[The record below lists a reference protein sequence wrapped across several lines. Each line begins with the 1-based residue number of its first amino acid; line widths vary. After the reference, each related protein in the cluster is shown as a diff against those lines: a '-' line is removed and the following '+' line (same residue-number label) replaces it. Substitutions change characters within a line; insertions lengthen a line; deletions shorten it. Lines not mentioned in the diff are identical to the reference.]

1 MSTINEPTNELAT
14 NSFQTQSIDCAG
26 TTYARP
32 VMWRTRLAAAIAA
45 LVILLGVFLYFQ
57 GLFSIG
63 IALITACLACLA
75 ILGIVVRV
83 SAARF
88 LGRQGVPSEDNPLG
102 CYLSSNKASIRL
114 STPTLSDEEAAN
126 IDLHRATEA
135 VLVNEWVVNA
145 RTPRRIQVRSDDGT
159 ALAGRMIPGTK
170 RLRPWVLMLH
180 EFGGSWRDS
189 LAFSRIYAAHD
200 CNIMLVDMRAHGESE
215 GDWAGS
221 GWLDRRDVIA
231 WCSWIIARTGEE
243 AQIIIHGIGMGAT
256 AALFAAEEE
265 DFPIQVRAIV
275 SDSAYTD
282 VWNETALRLGKGF
295 AKPQPMLD
303 LYRIMLE
310 KSKEGYDLSKGNVL
324 PGIQSISTPLFIMH
338 GEEDACTPPY
348 MGMYLAKAAGCDV
361 DTILDV
367 VTAKQ
372 VMADIA
378 NLKAKASHLASQE
391 TAHNSSNNKT
401 QLDNTPRTEINEN
414 QSDAPAAN
422 AIINANEAEDKL
434 VASSPITASNTVK
447 IEMTSANADEI
458 RPLTTDQP
466 NTTDLMAESGKDA
479 ATEAN
484 SNDKSPRNHD
494 DPSCARSEAISQE
507 TTEDFHEDDL
517 SDLIVDQPTAEDD
530 PLTRPE
536 ASPYISTSMTG
547 NVFFFAPSAGHCQAS
562 FACPT
567 SYENALNDF
576 LNRCIG

>member
-14 NSFQTQSIDCAG
+14 NSFQAQSIDCAG
-26 TTYARP
+26 TTYAKP

-88 LGRQGVPSEDNPLG
+88 LGRQDMPSEDNPLG
-102 CYLSSNKASIRL
+102 CYLSSNKASIKL

-215 GDWAGS
+215 GEWAGS

-243 AQIIIHGIGMGAT
+243 AQIIIHGVGMGAT

-310 KSKEGYDLSKGNVL
+310 KSKGGYDLGKGNVL
-324 PGIQSISTPLFIMH
+324 PSIQSISTPLFIMH

-367 VTAKQ
+367 VTTKQ

-378 NLKAKASHLASQE
+378 NLKAKALHLANQE
-391 TAHNSSNNKT
+391 TAHNSSNNET
-401 QLDNTPRTEINEN
+401 QQDNTPRTEINEN
-414 QSDAPAAN
+414 QSEAPAAN

-434 VASSPITASNTVK
+434 VASSPITASSNVK
-447 IEMTSANADEI
+447 IEMASTNADEI

-466 NTTDLMAESGKDA
+466 NTPDSIAESGKDA

-484 SNDKSPRNHD
+484 SNDKSPRNHND
-494 DPSCARSEAISQE
+494 LSCARSEVISQE
-507 TTEDFHEDDL
+507 TTEDFPEDDL
-517 SDLIVDQPTAEDD
+517 SDLIVDQSTAEDD

>member
-1 MSTINEPTNELAT
+1 MSTINEPMNELAT
-14 NSFQTQSIDCAG
+14 NSFQAQSIDCAG

-45 LVILLGVFLYFQ
+45 LVIMLGVFLYFQ

-88 LGRQGVPSEDNPLG
+88 LGRQDVPSEDNPLG

-215 GDWAGS
+215 GEWAGS

-243 AQIIIHGIGMGAT
+243 TQIIIHGVGMGAT

-282 VWNETALRLGKGF
+282 VWNETALRLGEGF

-310 KSKEGYDLSKGNVL
+310 KSKGGYDLGEGNVL

-338 GEEDACTPPY
+338 GEEDAYTPPY

-372 VMADIA
+372 VMADIS
-378 NLKAKASHLASQE
+378 NLKAKALHLASQE
-391 TAHNSSNNKT
+391 TARYSSNNET

-414 QSDAPAAN
+414 QSGAPAAN

-434 VASSPITASNTVK
+434 VASSPITASSTVK
-447 IEMTSANADEI
+447 AEMASTNADEI

-466 NTTDLMAESGKDA
+466 NTTDLIAELGKDA
-479 ATEAN
+479 ATGAN

-494 DPSCARSEAISQE
+494 DPSCARSEVISQE

-576 LNRCIG
+576 LNHCIR

>member
-1 MSTINEPTNELAT
+1 MSTNNEPTNELAT
-14 NSFQTQSIDCAG
+14 NSLLAQSIDCVG
-26 TTYARP
+26 TTYVKP
-32 VMWRTRLAAAIAA
+32 VMWRTRLASVIA
-45 LVILLGVFLYFQ
+45 LLIILLGVFLYSQ

-63 IALITACLACLA
+63 IALITVCLACLA
-75 ILGIVVRV
+75 ILGIIIRA

-88 LGRQGVPSEDNPLG
+88 MGYRNTACEDTPLGR
-102 CYLSSNKASIRL
+102 YLSSDKTTIRL
-114 STPTLSDEEAAN
+114 STPTLSDKEAAT

-180 EFGGSWRDS
+180 DFEGSWRDS

-215 GDWAGS
+215 GEWTGS

-243 AQIIIHGIGMGAT
+243 TQIIIHGIGMGAT
-256 AALFAAEEE
+256 AALFAAEEK

-282 VWNETALRLGKGF
+282 TWNATALRFGKGF

-303 LYRIMLE
+303 LYRIILK
-310 KSKEGYDLSKGNVL
+310 KSKGGYDLGTGNIL
-324 PGIQSISTPLFIMH
+324 PSIQSISTPLFIMH
-338 GEEDACTPPY
+338 GEKDACTPPY

-361 DTILDV
+361 DTILDA

-378 NLKAKASHLASQE
+378 ILKAEALNLANRE
-391 TAHNSSNNKT
+391 THISSNNES
-401 QLDNTPRTEINEN
+401 QPDNTPKTETP
-414 QSDAPAAN
+414 ST
-422 AIINANEAEDKL
+422 NANEIGPSTANQPGALISIEESSQDIEAEPNSDDK
-434 VASSPITASNTVK
+434 VARNR
-447 IEMTSANADEI
+447 D
-458 RPLTTDQP
+458 
-466 NTTDLMAESGKDA
+466 DA
-479 ATEAN
+479 TRTRAQDTF
-484 SNDKSPRNHD
+484 
-494 DPSCARSEAISQE
+494 QE
-507 TTEDFHEDDL
+507 VIEDFHEDDL
-517 SDLIVDQPTAEDD
+517 SDLVVDQQPTEDVS
-530 PLTRPE
+530 PIGSE
-536 ASPYISTSMTG
+536 ASPYIVASSTG
-547 NVFFFAPSAGHCQAS
+547 NMFFFAPNAGHCQAS

-567 SYENALNDF
+567 SYENALNTF

>member
-1 MSTINEPTNELAT
+1 MSTNNEPTNELAT
-14 NSFQTQSIDCAG
+14 NSLQAQSIDCVG
-26 TTYARP
+26 TTYVKP
-32 VMWRTRLAAAIAA
+32 VMWRTRLASAIA
-45 LVILLGVFLYFQ
+45 LFIILLGVFLYSQ

-63 IALITACLACLA
+63 IALITVCLACLA
-75 ILGIVVRV
+75 ILGIIIRA

-88 LGRQGVPSEDNPLG
+88 MGYRNTACEDTPLGR
-102 CYLSSNKASIRL
+102 YLSSDKTTIRL
-114 STPTLSDEEAAN
+114 STPTLSDKEAAT

-180 EFGGSWRDS
+180 DFEGSWRDS

-215 GDWAGS
+215 GEWTGS

-243 AQIIIHGIGMGAT
+243 TQIIIHGIGMGAT
-256 AALFAAEEE
+256 AALFAAEEK

-282 VWNETALRLGKGF
+282 TWNATALRFGKGF

-303 LYRIMLE
+303 LYRIILK
-310 KSKEGYDLSKGNVL
+310 KSKGGYDLGTGNIL
-324 PGIQSISTPLFIMH
+324 PSIQSISTPLFIMH
-338 GEEDACTPPY
+338 GEKDACTPPY

-361 DTILDV
+361 DTILDA

-378 NLKAKASHLASQE
+378 ILKAEALNLANRE
-391 TAHNSSNNKT
+391 THISSNNES
-401 QLDNTPRTEINEN
+401 QPDNTPKTETP
-414 QSDAPAAN
+414 ST
-422 AIINANEAEDKL
+422 NANEIGPSTANQPGALVSIEESSQDIEAEPNSDDK
-434 VASSPITASNTVK
+434 VARNR
-447 IEMTSANADEI
+447 D
-458 RPLTTDQP
+458 
-466 NTTDLMAESGKDA
+466 DA
-479 ATEAN
+479 TRTRAQDTF
-484 SNDKSPRNHD
+484 
-494 DPSCARSEAISQE
+494 QE
-507 TTEDFHEDDL
+507 VIEDFHEDDL
-517 SDLIVDQPTAEDD
+517 SDLVVDQQPTEDVS
-530 PLTRPE
+530 PIGSE
-536 ASPYISTSMTG
+536 ASPYIAASSTG
-547 NVFFFAPSAGHCQAS
+547 NMFFFAPNAGHCQAS

-567 SYENALNDF
+567 SYENALNTF

>member
-14 NSFQTQSIDCAG
+14 NSFQAQSIDCAG
-26 TTYARP
+26 TTYAKP

-45 LVILLGVFLYFQ
+45 LVILLGIFLYIQ

-88 LGRQGVPSEDNPLG
+88 LGRQDMPSEDNPLG
-102 CYLSSNKASIRL
+102 CYLSSNKASIKL
-114 STPTLSDEEAAN
+114 STPTLSDEESAN

-135 VLVNEWVVNA
+135 VLVNEWVVNT

-215 GDWAGS
+215 GEWAGS
-221 GWLDRRDVIA
+221 GWLDRRDVIT

-243 AQIIIHGIGMGAT
+243 AQIIIHGVGMGAT

-282 VWNETALRLGKGF
+282 VWNETALRLGEGF

-310 KSKEGYDLSKGNVL
+310 KSKGGYDLGEGNVL

-372 VMADIA
+372 VMANIS
-378 NLKAKASHLASQE
+378 NLKTKALHLASQE
-391 TAHNSSNNKT
+391 TAHYSSNNET

-414 QSDAPAAN
+414 QSEAPAAN

-434 VASSPITASNTVK
+434 VVSSPITASSTVK
-447 IEMTSANADEI
+447 AEMASTNADEI

-466 NTTDLMAESGKDA
+466 NTTDLIAESGKDA
-479 ATEAN
+479 ATGAN
-484 SNDKSPRNHD
+484 SNDKSHRNHD
-494 DPSCARSEAISQE
+494 DPSCARSEVISQE

>member
-1 MSTINEPTNELAT
+1 MSTNNEPTNELAT
-14 NSFQTQSIDCAG
+14 NSLQAQSIDCVG
-26 TTYARP
+26 TTYVKP
-32 VMWRTRLAAAIAA
+32 VMWRTRLASVIA
-45 LVILLGVFLYFQ
+45 LLIILLGVFLYSQ

-63 IALITACLACLA
+63 IALITVCLACLA
-75 ILGIVVRV
+75 ILGIIVRA

-88 LGRQGVPSEDNPLG
+88 MGYRNTACEDTPLGR
-102 CYLSSNKASIRL
+102 YLSSDKTTIRL
-114 STPTLSDEEAAN
+114 STPTLSDKEAAT

-180 EFGGSWRDS
+180 DFGGSWRDS

-215 GDWAGS
+215 GEWTGS

-243 AQIIIHGIGMGAT
+243 TQIIIHGIGMGAT
-256 AALFAAEEE
+256 AALFAAEEK

-282 VWNETALRLGKGF
+282 TWNATALRFGKGF

-303 LYRIMLE
+303 LYRIILE
-310 KSKEGYDLSKGNVL
+310 KSKGGYDLGIGNIL
-324 PGIQSISTPLFIMH
+324 PSMQSISTPLFIMH
-338 GEEDACTPPY
+338 GEKDACTPPY

-361 DTILDV
+361 DTILDT

-378 NLKAKASHLASQE
+378 ILKAGALNLANRE
-391 TAHNSSNNKT
+391 THISSNNES
-401 QLDNTPRTEINEN
+401 QPDNTPKTETP
-414 QSDAPAAN
+414 ST
-422 AIINANEAEDKL
+422 NANEIGPSTANQPGALVSIEESSQDIEAEPNSDDKI
-434 VASSPITASNTVK
+434 ARNR
-447 IEMTSANADEI
+447 D
-458 RPLTTDQP
+458 
-466 NTTDLMAESGKDA
+466 DA
-479 ATEAN
+479 TRTRAQDTF
-484 SNDKSPRNHD
+484 
-494 DPSCARSEAISQE
+494 QE
-507 TTEDFHEDDL
+507 VIEDFHEDDL
-517 SDLIVDQPTAEDD
+517 SDLVVDQQPTEDVS
-530 PLTRPE
+530 PIGSE
-536 ASPYISTSMTG
+536 ASPYIAASSTG
-547 NVFFFAPSAGHCQAS
+547 NMFFFAPNAGHCQAS

-567 SYENALNDF
+567 SYENALNTF

>member
-1 MSTINEPTNELAT
+1 MSTINEPMNELAT

-26 TTYARP
+26 TTYAKP

-45 LVILLGVFLYFQ
+45 LVILLGFFLYFQ

-88 LGRQGVPSEDNPLG
+88 LGRQDVPSEDNPLG
-102 CYLSSNKASIRL
+102 CYLSSDKTSIRL

-145 RTPRRIQVRSDDGT
+145 RTPRRIQVRSEDGT

-215 GDWAGS
+215 GEWAGS

-243 AQIIIHGIGMGAT
+243 AQIIIHGVGMGAI

-310 KSKEGYDLSKGNVL
+310 KSKGGYDLGKGNVL
-324 PGIQSISTPLFIMH
+324 PSIQSISTPLFIMH

-378 NLKAKASHLASQE
+378 NLKAKALHLANQE
-391 TAHNSSNNKT
+391 TAHNSSNNEM

-414 QSDAPAAN
+414 QSEAPAAN

-434 VASSPITASNTVK
+434 VASSPITASSNVK
-447 IEMTSANADEI
+447 IEMASTNADEI

-466 NTTDLMAESGKDA
+466 NTPDSIAESGKDA

-484 SNDKSPRNHD
+484 SNDKSPRNHND
-494 DPSCARSEAISQE
+494 LSCARSEVISQE
-507 TTEDFHEDDL
+507 TTEDFPEDDL
-517 SDLIVDQPTAEDD
+517 SDLIVDQSTAEDD
-530 PLTRPE
+530 PLTSPE

>member
-14 NSFQTQSIDCAG
+14 NSFQAQSIDCAG
-26 TTYARP
+26 TTYAKP
-32 VMWRTRLAAAIAA
+32 VMWRTRLAAANAA

-83 SAARF
+83 SAAPF
-88 LGRQGVPSEDNPLG
+88 LGRQDMPSEDNPLG
-102 CYLSSNKASIRL
+102 CYLSSNKASIKL

-215 GDWAGS
+215 GEWAGS

-243 AQIIIHGIGMGAT
+243 AQIIIHGVGMGAT

-310 KSKEGYDLSKGNVL
+310 KSKGGYDLGKGNVL
-324 PGIQSISTPLFIMH
+324 PSIQSISTPLFIMH

-348 MGMYLAKAAGCDV
+348 MGMYLAKTAGCDV

-378 NLKAKASHLASQE
+378 NLKAKALHLANQE
-391 TAHNSSNNKT
+391 TAHNSSNNET
-401 QLDNTPRTEINEN
+401 QQDNTPRTEINEN
-414 QSDAPAAN
+414 QSEAPAAN

-434 VASSPITASNTVK
+434 VASSPITASSNVK
-447 IEMTSANADEI
+447 IEMASTNADEI

-466 NTTDLMAESGKDA
+466 NTPDSIAESGKDA

-484 SNDKSPRNHD
+484 SNDKSPRNHND
-494 DPSCARSEAISQE
+494 LSCARSEVISQE
-507 TTEDFHEDDL
+507 TTEDFPEDDL
-517 SDLIVDQPTAEDD
+517 SDLIVDQSTAEDD